1 MNTNQAEWLTLAVQ
15 KAGRLSEDSLRLLAE
30 CGIALN
36 LSGSRSGKLR
46 VRASNFPLEILFV
59 RDDDIPALVSDG
71 IADVGIIGANVI
83 AEKGGDYFTVQPLGF
98 SQCRLAIAVP
108 KGQAYNGIASLRG
121 ARIATSYP
129 RLLAEFLK
137 KHNVEAAIHE
147 ISGSVE
153 IAPSIGLAEAICDL
167 VSSGSTL
174 ISNGLIEVETVLN
187 SEALL
192 VGRPSLAF
200 EVENQSVDQGS
211 ISSSDQAKRALLQRL
226 VFRIRS
232 VLRARI
238 HKYIVLNA
246 PVSSLARIKELLPG
260 IKSPTVIPLAEEGW
274 CAVHSVVAET
284 HFWEII
290 ESLKEAGAQGILVVA
305 IEKMVH

>member
-1 MNTNQAEWLTLAVQ
+1 VNERTEWLTLAVQ
-15 KAGRLSEDSLRLLAE
+15 KAGRLSEDSLQLLAE

-46 VRASNFPLEILFV
+46 VRASNFPLEVLFV
-59 RDDDIPALVSDG
+59 RDDDIPALVNDG
-71 IADVGIIGANVI
+71 IVDVGIVGANLI
-83 AEKGGDYFTVQPLGF
+83 AEKGGQYATLQRLGF

-108 KGQAYNGIASLRG
+108 KGFAYSGTSSLAG

-129 RLLAEFLK
+129 RLLSEFLTS
-137 KHNVEAAIHE
+137 NGIEATIHE

-153 IAPSIGLAEAICDL
+153 IAPSLGLAEAICDL

-174 ISNGLIEVETVLN
+174 ISNGLVEVETIFY

-192 VGRPSLAF
+192 IGRTSLDLMSA
-200 EVENQSVDQGS
+200 EYEGASPPALIMMEKS
-211 ISSSDQAKRALLQRL
+211 ALLRRL
-226 VFRIRS
+226 VFRIGS
-232 VLRARI
+232 VLKARE

-246 PVSSLARIKELLPG
+246 PVSSLEQIKALLPG
-260 IKSPTVIPLAEEGW
+260 MKSPTVIPLAEEGW
-274 CAVHSVVAET
+274 CAVHSVVAES

-290 ESLKEAGAQGILVVA
+290 ESLKEAGAQGILVVP
-305 IEKMVH
+305 IEKMVG